1 MKRFNCI
8 VSGRIRLVMI
18 LGLSCAL
25 AGCVRRDDQ
34 PGPSTT
40 APSVTDSS
48 TSAASSCGAPG
59 CGTPTCGVSAAA
71 PSCDASTA
79 APVADTSK
87 PPAEPKKSKMG
98 KLVAIELKLPA
109 PAFRGTPKPSSE
121 PNVEPPLG
129 KPRPPFFAPEGT
141 VNLARGKRV
150 TASDPVPAS
159 GELDY
164 VTDGDKEASDFGYLG
179 LRSGTE
185 WIQIDLEKPAN
196 VYAVLIW
203 HNHAEARVYRD
214 VIVQVGYD
222 PDFIDAVTVFNNDY
236 DNSSGMGIG
245 PDMGYVETSEG
256 KLISGRGAQ
265 GRYVRLYSRGSHM
278 DDKNHYTEVEVLGRP
293 ME

>member
-1 MKRFNCI
+1 MKRFHCM
-8 VSGRIRLVMI
+8 SCRIRLVLI
-18 LGLSCAL
+18 LGLSCLL
-25 AGCVRRDDQ
+25 AGCVKRVDQ

-48 TSAASSCGAPG
+48 PVAASSCGAPG
-59 CGTPTCGVSAAA
+59 CGAPTCG
-71 PSCDASTA
+71 ASTA
-79 APVADTSK
+79 APLTETSK
-87 PPAEPKKSKMG
+87 APAETKKPEVG
-98 KLVAIELKLPA
+98 KLVAIELTLPA

-150 TASDPVPAS
+150 TASDPVPAA

-265 GRYVRLYSRGSHM
+265 GRYVRFYSRGSHM
-278 DDKNHYTEVEVLGRP
+278 DNKNHYTEVEVLGRP